1 MMQPEIALML
11 AAHNLYG
18 EIYLVN
24 KADYVKVAPYF
35 FGLIISPLIVQITS
49 ANSNL
54 AKVASFS
61 FFFLLVNGL
70 HSLHQLTFG
79 SEVVI
84 SVGLF

>member
-1 MMQPEIALML
+1 MMQPEIALLL

-18 EIYLVN
+18 EIYLVY

-35 FGLIISPLIVQITS
+35 FGLIISSLIVQITS

-61 FFFLLVNGL
+61 FFLLVNGL